1 MAIDW
6 TKNFKKY
13 KGQWVAMKK
22 DQLTVV
28 ANGKTARQVLE
39 AAREKGLSRPTL
51 FKVPTQIIPYIGGF
65 HKN

>member
-6 TKNFKKY
+6 RKNFKKY
-13 KGQWVAMKK
+13 KGLWVAMKK

-28 ANGKTARQVLE
+28 ASGKTAKEVLKQ
-39 AAREKGLSRPTL
+39 AREKGLSRPIL

-65 HKN
+65 RGV

>member
-6 TKNFKKY
+6 SKNFKKY
-13 KGQWVAMKK
+13 KGLWVAMKQ

-28 ANGKTARQVLE
+28 ASGKTAKEVLGQ
-39 AAREKGLSRPTL
+39 AREKGLSRPIL

-65 HKN
+65 RKA